1 MSGSM
6 LAADSAITLS
16 SRHSTSTPRCSR
28 SSTIASTSRM
38 RGMLRRTTS
47 SRVSREAASTGRAA
61 FLLPAGTTVP
71 ERGYPP
77 SMRNFDMAAGSVP
90 KGCHPEPVRR
100 ASFAT
105 LVIALCCVFAPS
117 AVAAPW
123 SFIVAPTEQLGVPGY
138 PAGTEI
144 TPEGYLYTGS
154 AEIVL
159 GYGPRYR
166 PWNVPIRTL
175 ADGRYPLVTSG
186 KRAGGVGYSV
196 SAFAATVGGQP
207 VNFVRV
213 RLTNRQSRSTTAGW
227 SIGTRYT
234 GGEPKG
240 AGRRFRFARPAT
252 PARSGLYYQPGYG
265 YNAKSVQRFAGR
277 SFERDGRAL
286 YIKHGNGGLRTRSIR
301 GPRHARPTSLV
312 GLTRYAGRLRPG
324 RSAVLD
330 FTVPTVPVDRTSK
343 AYRAIAAAGYT
354 TSRTRVLATWRRLL
368 GGAMD
373 VHVPEPKV

>member
-105 LVIALCCVFAPS
+105 LVIAFCCVFAPS

-154 AEIVL
+154 AEIAF

-166 PWNVPIRTL
+166 PWNVPIRRL
-175 ADGRYPLVTSG
+175 QDGRYPIISSDAGSG
-186 KRAGGVGYSV
+186 HVGYTL
-196 SAFAATVGGQP
+196 TVFTQIAGGQP
-207 VNFVRV
+207 V
-213 RLTNRQSRSTTAGW
+213 
-227 SIGTRYT
+227 
-234 GGEPKG
+234 
-240 AGRRFRFARPAT
+240 
-252 PARSGLYYQPGYG
+252 
-265 YNAKSVQRFAGR
+265 
-277 SFERDGRAL
+277 
-286 YIKHGNGGLRTRSIR
+286 
-301 GPRHARPTSLV
+301 
-312 GLTRYAGRLRPG
+312 
-324 RSAVLD
+324 
-330 FTVPTVPVDRTSK
+330 
-343 AYRAIAAAGYT
+343 
-354 TSRTRVLATWRRLL
+354 
-368 GGAMD
+368 
-373 VHVPEPKV
+373 